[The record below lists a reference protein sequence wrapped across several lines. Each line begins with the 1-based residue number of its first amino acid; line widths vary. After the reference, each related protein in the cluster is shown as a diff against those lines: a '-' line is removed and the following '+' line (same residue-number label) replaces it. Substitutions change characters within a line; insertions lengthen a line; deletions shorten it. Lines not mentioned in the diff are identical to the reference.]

1 MRMSLRWKMLLLVF
15 AVILAPILI
24 LGINEYR
31 ETRGMITD
39 MLRTTAREALS
50 SGASF
55 ADGFLKSV
63 EEAVAMLSRD
73 PNVLSVLEDPEAQQR
88 VLKVLESYVGTHVDV
103 ENAFI
108 GTRDKAFYVH
118 PPAPGGLPPGF
129 DPTSRPWYT
138 QALAAGGLIWTEPY
152 VDTGSG
158 QLVVT
163 AAMPVRRPGETAA
176 LGVVGIDVTLER
188 LAAIISSRK
197 VAESGYLVLM
207 DAKGMVLAH
216 PEPEAVGQ
224 PMANSAILPRV
235 LSTGSGEVDY
245 TGDEEMFVTYTTL
258 ERTGWP
264 LGAMVSYREADV
276 YVRRQLGRT
285 VLIGVVFLIAAFAA
299 GSLITNRMLVRPV
312 LQLAATAE
320 KISKGDFT
328 TEVTLQKSDELGL
341 LAEAFRTLQTELGR
355 LIGEVKVASNKTA
368 DLSRSVYRSSQEI
381 SASTEEMAATTSE
394 FATSVQRTSDNV
406 QSVDEDGTAIR
417 QISAQG
423 EEVIA
428 KAVNQMESIEAS
440 FAQLHDS
447 VEQLSV
453 QSSEIGKITDLIRGI
468 SDQTNLL
475 ALNAAIEA
483 ARAGEQGRG
492 FAVVAEEVR
501 SLAEQSAAATEQIA
515 NLLREVNAM
524 IAEVRT
530 EANRSITEIKAGS
543 ASVKVAGET
552 FARIGQAINN
562 ISARI
567 REVASYAL
575 ELSSGSEEMAAA
587 TQQQAATLQEIT
599 SSANELAEQASQLMR
614 LTEGFKI

>member
-1 MRMSLRWKMLLLVF
+1 VRMSLRWKMLLLVF

>member
-108 GTRDKAFYVH
+108 GTRDKAFYVY

-355 LIGEVKVASNKTA
+355 LIGEVKAASNKTA

>member
-299 GSLITNRMLVRPV
+299 GSRITNRMLVRPV

-355 LIGEVKVASNKTA
+355 LIGEVKAASNKTA

-394 FATSVQRTSDNV
+394 FATSVQRTSDIV

-440 FAQLHDS
+440 FAQLYDS

>member
-1 MRMSLRWKMLLLVF
+1 MSLRWKMLLLVF